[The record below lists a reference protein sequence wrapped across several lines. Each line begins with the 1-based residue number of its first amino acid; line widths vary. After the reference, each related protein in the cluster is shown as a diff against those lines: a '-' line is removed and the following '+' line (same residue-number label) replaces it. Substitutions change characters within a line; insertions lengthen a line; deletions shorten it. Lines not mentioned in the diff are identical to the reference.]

1 MTSVERDL
9 FCNTK
14 PNYIKDNLSKE
25 ERCTLKNWTQD
36 ILFNKESEL
45 LTRLQDKGNRF
56 AIVDEETDKITTQQ
70 QIAMSSFE
78 EFNDDPTKE
87 HI

>member
-14 PNYIKDNLSKE
+14 PNYI
-25 ERCTLKNWTQD
+25 RCTLKNWTQD

>member
-1 MTSVERDL
+1 M
-9 FCNTK
+9 
-14 PNYIKDNLSKE
+14 
-25 ERCTLKNWTQD
+25 QD

-45 LTRLQDKGNRF
+45 VTRLQDKGNRF
-56 AIVDEETDKITTQQ
+56 AIVDEEADKITTQQ

-78 EFNDDPTKE
+78 EFNYDPTKE